1 MMNPIVGARAL
12 DIQGWFRGLLSAG
25 ISGGASV
32 IAGAIVLPSLD
43 SHDFNVFTAKYYV
56 ALGALFCAS
65 ALVSISKFLVGQP
78 LPDYK
83 EVTTTVQTVQP
94 AQSAGD
100 PKVITTTM
108 EKHVEPIV
116 PKESNIGG

>member
-1 MMNPIVGARAL
+1 MVSLAGARAL
-12 DIQGWFRGLLSAG
+12 DIQGWFRGLMSAG

-43 SHDFNVFTAKYYV
+43 SHDFNVFTSKYYV

-83 EVTTTVQTVQP
+83 EITTTVQTLTP
-94 AQSAGD
+94 ATISE
-100 PKVITTTM
+100 PKTITTVQ

-116 PKESNIGG
+116 PKETPGN